1 MHIVHISIH
10 VKADKVEEFKAVT
23 LENVRGSLQ
32 EAGVARFDL
41 VQETDDPTRFLL
53 IEIYRTAEAA
63 KEHKQT
69 MHYNRWRE
77 AAEPLMAEPR
87 TRIVYRNIFPDESG
101 RG

>member
-1 MHIVHISIH
+1 MHIVHVFIH
-10 VKADKVEEFKAVT
+10 VKADKVEEFKATT
-23 LENVRGSLQ
+23 LENIRGSLQ

-41 VQETDDPTRFLL
+41 IQETGDPTHFLL

-63 KEHKQT
+63 QEHKQT

-87 TRIVYRNIFPDESG
+87 TRIVYRNVFPDELG
-101 RG
+101 WG